1 MSGVLMGRSPA
12 SIRGPSKPGAESLRD
27 MAKRVY
33 IETTI
38 PSFYQ
43 ETRTEP
49 EMVARRRW
57 TREWWDTRR
66 HAYEVVTSAAVIEE
80 LESGEH
86 PKRADALRLV
96 VGLPLLPVVTAID
109 RIVDAYI
116 ARHVMP
122 ADPRGDALHLAL
134 ASYHNCHF
142 LLTWNCRHLANA
154 NKFDHIRFVN
164 SELGIFCPILTT
176 PVELL
181 DLAEAEP

>member
-1 MSGVLMGRSPA
+1 M
-12 SIRGPSKPGAESLRD
+12 K
-27 MAKRVY
+27 KRVY
-33 IETTI
+33 IESSI
-38 PSFYQ
+38 PSFYV
-43 ETRTEP
+43 ETRAEP

-66 HAYEVVTSAAVIEE
+66 HAYEVVASFAVLEE
-80 LESGEH
+80 LEGGDYPNREE
-86 PKRADALRLV
+86 ALRLIA
-96 VGLPLLPVVTAID
+96 GLPLLPVEPAID
-109 RIVDAYI
+109 AIVEAYI
-116 ARHVMP
+116 DRHLMP

-164 SELGIFCPILTT
+164 SELGLFCPILTT

-181 DLAEAEP
+181 ELEEDGQ